1 MWNFNH
7 RNLFPIFKLPH
18 PIINNQQI
26 FVPVYIAT
34 DFWFFTATSDMP
46 FQLLSFESDCC
57 LLRWKQFIF
66 QSLIIC
72 SLFVFELM
80 NIKGP
85 TRCLNTV
92 QEPVLSIN
100 SKT

>member
-46 FQLLSFESDCC
+46 FQLLSLKVIAASWDE
-57 LLRWKQFIF
+57 
-66 QSLIIC
+66 
-72 SLFVFELM
+72 
-80 NIKGP
+80 N
-85 TRCLNTV
+85 N
-92 QEPVLSIN
+92 LSSN
-100 SKT
+100 L